1 MGDLTLKQVRAWER
15 RASTLADKAAAL
27 LSDMIAAVGVEHE
40 ELGENFTSQVDDVL
54 ASAENL
60 TNYLHGVG
68 NRIKNTRRSKDA
80 DQ

>member
-1 MGDLTLKQVRAWER
+1 M
-15 RASTLADKAAAL
+15 
-27 LSDMIAAVGVEHE
+27 SDMIAAVGVEHE